1 MQNYF
6 IFQQHLTA
14 KADPAISFD
23 TVQKLWNRFCFTLSD
38 LSVQPDHVTQG
49 HYFIL
54 GNINPPA
61 LPDGKEFVIS
71 VTESGVAIIGRDTN
85 CLMRG
90 YISLLMQIE
99 DATVESGQDTFRIPC
114 GTTESNY
121 LLPVRM
127 IHFCIFPETEFSFIR
142 KMIRL
147 AGLCQYTHVVL
158 EFWGTLQFDCMKE
171 LAWPEAF
178 TKDQAKEL
186 IEEIRAFGMEPIPM
200 SNQLGHATASRLKY
214 GKHVVLDQ
222 NPALRNHFSPDG
234 WVWNIVNPKT
244 RKLLANIRAEL
255 YDLFGQGNYIHLGC
269 DEAYYIKRCDNLRA
283 FLPQYLHDLTAE
295 VVAEGRRPLLW
306 SDMLLDREK
315 FPRPFESHC
324 APGEDV
330 ILWKALHPE
339 TVLIDWQYNIK
350 EAPIPSTPHMMSSGF
365 DVMGGPWLNPDNIK
379 AHIDTLTAYNSFG
392 IMLTTWH
399 TLKEQTTGILNCAH
413 LCGADT
419 FYWSSFS
426 SSYEETATMLRT
438 ISFEGN
444 TYEETG
450 WSKLQ
455 IEV

>member
-1 MQNYF
+1 MRSYYILN
-6 IFQQHLTA
+6 QHTVA
-14 KADPAISFD
+14 KADPALCTD
-23 TVQKLWNRFCFTLSD
+23 TMQKLWKQFCCTITDLTVLSD
-38 LSVQPDHVTQG
+38 KEIDSHHIIIEDAVPL
-49 HYFIL
+49 
-54 GNINPPA
+54 A
-61 LPDGKEFVIS
+61 LPDGKEFIIS
-71 VTESGVAIIGRDTN
+71 VTPTGIAITGKDTGS
-85 CLMRG
+85 LMRG
-90 YISLLMQIE
+90 YIRLLMQIE
-99 DATVESGQDTFRIPC
+99 DISAECDTDTFRIPC
-114 GTTESNY
+114 GITESNY
-121 LLPVRM
+121 VLSVRM

-147 AGLCQYTHVVL
+147 SGLCQYTHVVL

-200 SNQLGHATASRLKY
+200 HNQLGHASASRVKY

-222 NPALRNHFSPDG
+222 NPTLRNHFSPDG
-234 WVWNIVNPKT
+234 WVWNIVNPET
-244 RKLLANIRAEL
+244 RKLLASIRAEL

-269 DEAYYIKRCDNLRA
+269 DEAYYIKRCDNLRV

-295 VVAEGRRPLLW
+295 VVTEGRRPLLW

-379 AHIDTLTAYNSFG
+379 AHIDTLTAYKSFG

-399 TLKEQTTGILNCAH
+399 TLKEQTAGILNCAH